1 METTKD
7 ELIKDIS
14 KQKNIIQN
22 NLPALGDPQTDPR
35 IKAIQRA
42 VTSITANLFWLRP
55 APEGTPEDLCY
66 LNPYHL
72 DQLANVLYPVIDLI
86 EKQEAIDKL
95 IYLASYASTN
105 DLDCFHELE
114 GIQKDFDNDFQ
125 EKIMRQGDTLATI
138 YCLLC
143 NSDDEAEVQSNLEAL
158 GIEY

>member
-1 METTKD
+1 MNTTKD
-7 ELIKDIS
+7 DLIKDIS
-14 KQKNIIQN
+14 NQTKIIQN
-22 NLPALGDPQTDPR
+22 SINAISSRETNPN
-35 IKAIQRA
+35 IKAIQGA
-42 VTSITANLFWLRP
+42 VNNITTDLFWLKP

-105 DLDCFHELE
+105 DLDCFHELK

>member
-1 METTKD
+1 MNTTKD
-7 ELIKDIS
+7 DLIKDIS
-14 KQKNIIQN
+14 NQTKIIQN
-22 NLPALGDPQTDPR
+22 SINAISSRETNPN
-35 IKAIQRA
+35 IKAIQGA
-42 VTSITANLFWLRP
+42 VNNITANLFWLRP

-95 IYLASYASTN
+95 IYLASYASAN